1 MNTITLLKVLLI
13 PAVGWPDIVKARS
26 STIKILLML
35 VLPSML
41 LPPIMLQH
49 AGEHYQSLIPS
60 LVGKSGELYAP
71 FLFFLEAI
79 TFVVIIY
86 QIKNISNTYGV
97 NIGYYEA
104 FLLASVSIIPFCMS
118 FLTLGVPSI
127 GFGLIPLLI
136 VGALCYSGFIFYKGF
151 CTFSASQEAIY
162 SVHIVYTVVSAA
174 GSWIVLLAILIALN

>member
-1 MNTITLLKVLLI
+1 MNTITLLKVLFT
-13 PAVGWPDIVKARS
+13 PAASWPDIIKVRS

-49 AGEHYQSLIPS
+49 AGEHYPSLIPA
-60 LVGKSGELYAP
+60 LVGKSGALYTP

-79 TFVVIIY
+79 TFVVVIY

-104 FLLASVSIIPFCMS
+104 FILASVSIIPFCIS
-118 FLTLGVPSI
+118 FLTLSVAGI
-127 GFGLIPLLI
+127 GFGLIPVLI
-136 VGALCYSGFIFYKGF
+136 FGALCYSGFIFYKGF
-151 CTFSASQEAIY
+151 CTYSASQEALY

-174 GSWIVLLAILIALN
+174 GSWVVLLAILIALN